1 MEDIDVWRSA
11 HHYMKRYGDDAAV
24 KAAMR
29 ADKLLAAGDTAGF
42 HVWRRIVTAI
52 GELEREKPSASEPR
66 N

>member
-24 KAAMR
+24 RAAMR
-29 ADKLLAAGDTAGF
+29 ADKLLAAGDTEGF
-42 HVWRRIVTAI
+42 QVWQRIVAAI
-52 GELEREKPSASEPR
+52 GELGREKPSASEPM

>member
-29 ADKLLAAGDTAGF
+29 ADELLAAGDIAGF
-42 HVWRRIVTAI
+42 QVWQRIVAAI
-52 GELEREKPSASEPR
+52 AELEREKPSAGEPM